1 MLHFARWKI
10 FSIIG
15 LCLAALVFASP
26 NFFPAKT
33 VEAWPDWLP
42 KRQLSL
48 GLDLR
53 GGAHLLYSMDTK
65 ELRTNMI
72 QNLRGD
78 VRQRLI
84 SAKIG
89 GITGRIA
96 NGVQTRLSDPA
107 DMEKALRELRQLAEP
122 LTASIFAGSDQR
134 DLSVT
139 QVNDRVIHVTI
150 NEAGLKQRIT
160 EAMSGAIETVRRRVD
175 AFGTSEPNI
184 TRQGADRILVQ
195 VPGVQ
200 DTQGL
205 KDLIGKTAKLSF
217 HEVHPTEGRSSADR
231 PPSGDYRSYPAAEG
245 SDEAGSFYFLK
256 DTAVVRGDQ
265 LKSASQG
272 FDQRTNEPIILFT
285 FNQEGARAFAKF
297 TAENVNRPFAIVLD
311 NKVLS
316 APVVREPI
324 LGGSGQISGGFTV
337 KDANDLAIQLRSGAL
352 PADLTVVEERSVGPS
367 LGADSIASGQM
378 AGIVGAVATVL
389 LTLFVYGTFGM
400 FAVVGLILNAM
411 FIVAIMSFIGSVLT
425 LPGIAG
431 LILTI
436 GMAVD
441 ANVLIY
447 ERIREELRSGKT
459 AIAAIDSGFGR
470 AMVTILDSQLT
481 TLAAAIIMFWLGSG
495 PIRGFAVTL
504 SIGIFTSIFTAV
516 TVVRLIV
523 ALWLQLERKK
533 TRNVQ
538 VPI

>member
-10 FSIIG
+10 FSIIA
-15 LCLAALVFASP
+15 LCIAALIFASP
-26 NFFPAKT
+26 NFFSAAT
-33 VEAWPDWLP
+33 VKAWPDWLP
-42 KRQLSL
+42 KNQLSL

-53 GGAHLLYSMDTK
+53 GGAHLLYEMDVK
-65 ELRTNMI
+65 ELRANMI
-72 QNLRGD
+72 KNLRGD

-84 SAKIG
+84 NAKIG
-89 GITGRIA
+89 AITGRIA
-96 NGVQTRLSDPA
+96 GGVQTRLSDPA
-107 DMEKALRELRQLAEP
+107 DIDRALRELRQLAEP
-122 LTASIFAGSDQR
+122 LTAGIFAGSDQR
-134 DLSVT
+134 DLEVK
-139 QVNDRVIHVTI
+139 QVGDRVIHVLI

-175 AFGTSEPNI
+175 AYGTAEPNI

-195 VPGVQ
+195 VPGVE

-205 KDLIGKTAKLSF
+205 KKLIGDTAKLSF
-217 HEVHPTEGRSSADR
+217 HEVHPTDALSSAPR
-231 PPSGDYRSYPAAEG
+231 APRGDYRSYPAAAG

-285 FNQEGARAFAKF
+285 FNQEGARAFARF

-324 LGGSGQISGGFTV
+324 LGGSGQISGGFSV
-337 KDANDLAIQLRSGAL
+337 KTANDLAIQLRSGAL
-352 PADLTVVEERSVGPS
+352 PADLTVAEERSVGPS
-367 LGADSIASGQM
+367 LGADSIASGRL
-378 AGIVGAVATVL
+378 AGIVGCVATII
-389 LTLFVYGTFGM
+389 LTLWVYGTFGA
-400 FAVVGLILNAM
+400 FAVIGLVLNGL
-411 FIVAIMSFIGSVLT
+411 FIVAIMSAIGSVLT

-447 ERIREELRSGKT
+447 ERIREELRAGKT

-516 TVVRLIV
+516 TVVRLMI
-523 ALWLQLERKK
+523 ALWLQVERKRA
-533 TRNVQ
+533 RNVEI
-538 VPI
+538 PI